1 MKVSKIFD
9 ADELEVA
16 ALIKHYPFANLIS
29 GAGEN
34 MQATALP
41 LLLEYDEQGEYC
53 LLGHFAK
60 MNPQV
65 QQLKGDDQALII
77 FQGPHAYISPSWFTD
92 RTQAPTWNF
101 ATIHFLVKIEFLEN
115 EIDVRYAA
123 ERLSTQM
130 EADRPNAWCVD
141 EMGERYQKLLPAI
154 VAFRAHIK
162 ARQVK
167 FKLGQNERM
176 PELEQ
181 ALDGLECEGR
191 EEIMNMMKQANRAR
205 LIPA

>member
-1 MKVSKIFD
+1 
-9 ADELEVA
+9 
-16 ALIKHYPFANLIS
+16 
-29 GAGEN
+29 
-34 MQATALP
+34 
-41 LLLEYDEQGEYC
+41 
-53 LLGHFAK
+53 
-60 MNPQV
+60 
-65 QQLKGDDQALII
+65 
-77 FQGPHAYISPSWFTD
+77 
-92 RTQAPTWNF
+92 
-101 ATIHFLVKIEFLEN
+101 LVKIEFLEN

>member
-1 MKVSKIFD
+1 MKVSKLFD
-9 ADELEVA
+9 ADEAEVA

-41 LLLEYDEQGEYC
+41 LLLERDEQGEYY

-101 ATIHFLVKIEFLEN
+101 ATIHFSVNIEFLEN
-115 EIDVRYAA
+115 EIDIRYAV

-141 EMGERYQKLLPAI
+141 DMGERYEKLLPAI
-154 VAFRAHIK
+154 VAFRAYIK

-167 FKLGQNERM
+167 F
-176 PELEQ
+176 
-181 ALDGLECEGR
+181 
-191 EEIMNMMKQANRAR
+191 
-205 LIPA
+205 

>member
-77 FQGPHAYISPSWFTD
+77 FQGPHA
-92 RTQAPTWNF
+92 
-101 ATIHFLVKIEFLEN
+101 
-115 EIDVRYAA
+115 
-123 ERLSTQM
+123 
-130 EADRPNAWCVD
+130 
-141 EMGERYQKLLPAI
+141 
-154 VAFRAHIK
+154 
-162 ARQVK
+162 
-167 FKLGQNERM
+167 
-176 PELEQ
+176 
-181 ALDGLECEGR
+181 
-191 EEIMNMMKQANRAR
+191 
-205 LIPA
+205 